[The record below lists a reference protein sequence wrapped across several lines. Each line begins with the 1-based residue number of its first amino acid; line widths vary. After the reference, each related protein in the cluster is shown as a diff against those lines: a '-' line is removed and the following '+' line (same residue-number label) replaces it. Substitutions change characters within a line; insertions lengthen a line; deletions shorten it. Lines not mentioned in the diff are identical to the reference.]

1 MNPANVLLLP
11 GWHNSDPAHWQ
22 SRWEATHGYVRVQQ
36 HDWDRPLRGDWLM
49 QLEAAVLDT
58 VGDVI
63 LVAHSLGCIQ
73 LAAWAAHSQHTQRI
87 KAALLVAPADVERD
101 AVRALLP
108 SWSPIARQTLPF
120 KSVLVASG
128 NDPFCTWAQSQ
139 TLARDWGAELV
150 NGGNIGHINAA
161 AGLGDWPQGHVLLLG
176 LQEQELLTSPS

>member
-1 MNPANVLLLP
+1 MTPANVLLLP
-11 GWHNSDPAHWQ
+11 GWHNSVPAHWQ

-36 HDWDRPLRGDWLM
+36 HDWERPLRGDWLM
-49 QLEAAVLDT
+49 QLETAVLDT

-101 AVRALLP
+101 AVRTLLP

-128 NDPFCTWAQSQ
+128 NDLFCTWAQSQ
-139 TLARDWGAELV
+139 TLAMGWGSELV
-150 NGGNIGHINAA
+150 NAGHLGHINAEA
-161 AGLGDWPQGHVLLLG
+161 DLGDWPQGHALLLG
-176 LQEQELLTSPS
+176 LQERLTSLS